1 MLRKLMRYDFRD
13 VLRLWWIPAVTLLAM
28 APLTGLFIYLPT
40 HVETTQAV
48 AVTLSVIMGLLIFLY
63 ILTFAAAIG
72 LSAFFCYRR
81 FYCHFFTDEG
91 YLTFTLPV
99 KRRTLLL
106 SKTLVIFVVFVATA
120 LTCAASLS
128 LLAVTSGYAE
138 NVFGLIG
145 EVLKSLFEGQVAFG
159 VLVAFEAAVLLVLL
173 LGFYQLLVQFAV
185 TLGAVV
191 AKKHKILAAIGFYY
205 LASNV
210 LELLLVMFVQFFSV
224 FTTLAAV
231 RFAENMSAARFD
243 GVMALLILMGIL
255 LFAMI
260 DTILYLL
267 TLSSI
272 ERRLNLA

>member
-1 MLRKLMRYDFRD
+1 MLTKLMRYDFRD
-13 VLRLWWIPAVTLLAM
+13 VLRLWWIPAVTLLVM
-28 APLTGLFIYLPT
+28 APLTGLFIYLPS

-63 ILTFAAAIG
+63 VLTFAATIG

-138 NVFGLIG
+138 NVFGWIG

-159 VLVAFEAAVLLVLL
+159 VLVVFEVAVLLVLL

-210 LELLLVMFVQFFSV
+210 LELLLVLFVQFFSV
-224 FTTLAAV
+224 FATLAAV
-231 RFAENMSAARFD
+231 RFAENMSTARFD